1 MTAPGSVLGG
11 ILSASL
17 LAAAVSVGAHRA
29 TPHETA
35 VADSIVNGES
45 YVYLGTKRCR
55 MCHVDQYG
63 SWRSGPKAR
72 SWDALKPGVA
82 ARVKDAAGLDRN
94 EDYTT
99 DTRCLR
105 CHSVGFGEP
114 GGYVIPDPADG
125 ESVRLAATR
134 EGVGC
139 EACHG
144 PGSGFVP
151 IMQDIYR
158 TDRKYRPQELYAAG
172 RRLVGP
178 EVCAK
183 CHNKDA
189 ICMIHGSDTDSIHRA
204 LSRVH
209 VNVADRRGYHA
220 KFPLEH
226 REPAKLVNAAGQTK
240 KPNEAE

>member
-1 MTAPGSVLGG
+1 MTAPGPVLGG

-29 TPHETA
+29 TPRETA
-35 VADSIVNGES
+35 VADDMESGES
-45 YVYLGTKRCR
+45 YVYLGTKKCR
-55 MCHVDQYG
+55 MCHVDQYR
-63 SWRSGPKAR
+63 SWRGGPKAR

-82 ARVKDAAGLDRN
+82 TKVKDAAGLDRSK
-94 EDYTT
+94 DYTR
-99 DTRCLR
+99 DTRCLP

-114 GGYVIPDPADG
+114 GGYVIPDPGNG
-125 ESVRLAATR
+125 ESVRFAATR
-134 EGVGC
+134 EGAGC

-158 TDRKYRPQELYAAG
+158 TDRKYRPPELYAAG

-189 ICMIHGSDTDSIHRA
+189 LCMIHGSGKDATDRA
-204 LSRVH
+204 LARVH

-220 KFPLEH
+220 EFPLVH
-226 REPAKLVNAAGQTK
+226 REPAKLVNAAAKTK
-240 KPNEAE
+240 KPNKAE